1 MKNKG
6 FTLIELLA
14 TLIILALIT
23 SVVTI
28 VTLNTMKKAKEK
40 ERDILVANIID
51 GATAMALE
59 CVNTTPKE
67 LPICGNINENNKIPL
82 GDLVKYGYIKG
93 DENGKIYNPAA
104 SKEEY
109 KDVTDCEFYIET
121 IKNVAEFHICEMNES
136 GKPICPN
143 GPQIEKCYE
152 LKLAVDGGK

>member
-23 SVVTI
+23 SVVTA
-28 VTLNTMKKAKEK
+28 VTLNTMQKAKEK

-67 LPICGNINENNKIPL
+67 LPICGNINKNNKIPL
-82 GDLVKYGYIKG
+82 GDLVKYGYIQG

-121 IKNVAEFHICEMNES
+121 IKNVAEFYICEIDT
-136 GKPICPN
+136 GVCPN
-143 GPQIEKCYE
+143 GPGVEKCYE
-152 LKLAVDGGK
+152 LKLAVDGGQ

>member
-28 VTLNTMKKAKEK
+28 VTLNTMQKAKEK

-67 LPICGNINENNKIPL
+67 LPICGNINKNNRIPL
-82 GDLVKYGYIKG
+82 KTLVEYGYIKG

-121 IKNVAEFHICEMNES
+121 IKSVAQFHICDIET
-136 GKPICPN
+136 GICPT
-143 GPQIEKCYE
+143 GPVVEKCYE
-152 LKLAVDGGK
+152 LKLAVDGGE

>member
-40 ERDILVANIID
+40 ERTILVANIID

-59 CVNTTPKE
+59 CVNAKPE
-67 LPICGNINENNKIPL
+67 EIPICGNINKHNKIPL
-82 GDLVKYGYIKG
+82 GDLVKYGYIQG
-93 DENGKIYNPAA
+93 NENGKIYNPAA

-121 IKNVAEFHICEMNES
+121 IKNVAEFYICEIDT
-136 GKPICPN
+136 GVCPN
-143 GPQIEKCYE
+143 GPGVEKCYE
-152 LKLAVDGGK
+152 LKLAVDGGQ

>member
-40 ERDILVANIID
+40 ERTILVANIID

-59 CVNTTPKE
+59 CVNAKPE
-67 LPICGNINENNKIPL
+67 EIPICGNINKHNKIPL
-82 GDLVKYGYIKG
+82 GDLVKYGYIQG
-93 DENGKIYNPAA
+93 GENGKIYNPAA

-121 IKNVAEFHICEMNES
+121 IKDVAEFHICEMNES

>member
-28 VTLNTMKKAKEK
+28 VTLNTMQKAKEK

-67 LPICGNINENNKIPL
+67 LPICGNINKRKIIPL
-82 GDLVKYGYIKG
+82 GDLVKYGYIQG

-121 IKNVAEFHICEMNES
+121 IKNVAEFYICEIDT
-136 GKPICPN
+136 GVCPN
-143 GPQIEKCYE
+143 GPGVEKCYE
-152 LKLAVDGGK
+152 LKLAVDGGQ

>member
-23 SVVTI
+23 SVVTV
-28 VTLNTMKKAKEK
+28 VTLNTMQKAKEK
-40 ERDILVANIID
+40 ESDILVANIID

-67 LPICGNINENNKIPL
+67 LPICGNINKNNKIPL
-82 GDLVKYGYIKG
+82 GDLVEYGYIKG

-121 IKNVAEFHICEMNES
+121 IKNVAEFHICEIDT
-136 GKPICPN
+136 GVCPN
-143 GPQIEKCYE
+143 GPGVEKCYE

>member
-23 SVVTI
+23 SVVTV
-28 VTLNTMKKAKEK
+28 VTLNTMQKAKEK

-67 LPICGNINENNKIPL
+67 LPICGNINKNNKIPL
-82 GDLVKYGYIKG
+82 GDLVKYGYIQG

-121 IKNVAEFHICEMNES
+121 IKNVAEFHICEIDT
-136 GKPICPN
+136 GVCPN
-143 GPQIEKCYE
+143 GPGVEKCYE

>member
-23 SVVTI
+23 SVVTV
-28 VTLNTMKKAKEK
+28 VTLNTMQKAKEK
-40 ERDILVANIID
+40 ERTILVANIID

-59 CVNTTPKE
+59 CVNTTPEE
-67 LPICGNINENNKIPL
+67 LPICGNINKNNKIPL
-82 GDLVKYGYIKG
+82 KTLVEYGYIKG

-121 IKNVAEFHICEMNES
+121 IKSVAQFHICDIET
-136 GKPICPN
+136 GICPT
-143 GPQIEKCYE
+143 GPVVEKCYE
-152 LKLAVDGGK
+152 LKLAVDGGE

>member
-28 VTLNTMKKAKEK
+28 VTLNTMQKAKEK

-67 LPICGNINENNKIPL
+67 LPICGNINKRKIIPL
-82 GDLVKYGYIKG
+82 GDLVKYGYIQG

-121 IKNVAEFHICEMNES
+121 IKNVAEFHICEIDT
-136 GKPICPN
+136 GVCPN
-143 GPQIEKCYE
+143 GPGVEKCYE
-152 LKLAVDGGK
+152 LKLAVDGGQ

>member
-28 VTLNTMKKAKEK
+28 VTLNTMQKAKEK

-59 CVNTTPKE
+59 CVNAKPE
-67 LPICGNINENNKIPL
+67 EIPICGNINKHNKIPL
-82 GDLVKYGYIKG
+82 GDLVKYGYIQG
-93 DENGKIYNPAA
+93 NENGKIYNPAA

-121 IKNVAEFHICEMNES
+121 IKNVAEFHICEIDT
-136 GKPICPN
+136 GVCPN
-143 GPQIEKCYE
+143 GPGVEKCYE

>member
-23 SVVTI
+23 SVVTV
-28 VTLNTMKKAKEK
+28 VTLNTMQKAKEK

-67 LPICGNINENNKIPL
+67 LPICGNINKNNKIPL
-82 GDLVKYGYIKG
+82 GDLVKYGYIQG

-121 IKNVAEFHICEMNES
+121 IKNVAEFHICEIDT
-136 GKPICPN
+136 GVCPN
-143 GPQIEKCYE
+143 GPGVEKCYE
-152 LKLAVDGGK
+152 LKLAVDGGQ

>member
-40 ERDILVANIID
+40 ERTILVANIID

-59 CVNTTPKE
+59 CINAKPE
-67 LPICGNINENNKIPL
+67 EIPICGNINKHNKIPL
-82 GDLVKYGYIKG
+82 GDLVKYGYIQG
-93 DENGKIYNPAA
+93 NENGKIYNPAA

-121 IKNVAEFHICEMNES
+121 IKNVAEFHICEIDT
-136 GKPICPN
+136 GVCPN
-143 GPQIEKCYE
+143 GPGVEKCYE

>member
-23 SVVTI
+23 SVVTV
-28 VTLNTMKKAKEK
+28 VTLNTMQKAKEK
-40 ERDILVANIID
+40 ERTILVANIID

-59 CVNTTPKE
+59 CINAKPE
-67 LPICGNINENNKIPL
+67 EIPICGNINKHNKIPL
-82 GDLVKYGYIKG
+82 GDLVKYGYIQG
-93 DENGKIYNPAA
+93 NENGKIYNPAA

-121 IKNVAEFHICEMNES
+121 IKNVAEFYICEIDT
-136 GKPICPN
+136 GVCPN
-143 GPQIEKCYE
+143 GPGVEKCYE

>member
-67 LPICGNINENNKIPL
+67 LPICGNINKNNKIPL
-82 GDLVKYGYIKG
+82 GDLVKYGYIQG

-121 IKNVAEFHICEMNES
+121 IKNVAEFYICEIDT
-136 GKPICPN
+136 GVCPN
-143 GPQIEKCYE
+143 GPGVEKCYE

>member
-23 SVVTI
+23 SVVTV
-28 VTLNTMKKAKEK
+28 VTLNTMQKAKEK

-67 LPICGNINENNKIPL
+67 LPICGNINKNNRIPL
-82 GDLVKYGYIKG
+82 KTLVEYGYIKG

-121 IKNVAEFHICEMNES
+121 IKSVAQFHICDIET
-136 GKPICPN
+136 GICPT
-143 GPQIEKCYE
+143 GPVVEKCYE
-152 LKLAVDGGK
+152 LKLAVDGGE

>member
-23 SVVTI
+23 SVVTV

-67 LPICGNINENNKIPL
+67 LPICGNINKNNKIPL
-82 GDLVKYGYIKG
+82 GDLVKYGYIQG

-121 IKNVAEFHICEMNES
+121 IKNVAEFHICEIDT
-136 GKPICPN
+136 GVCPN
-143 GPQIEKCYE
+143 GPGVEKCYE

>member
-23 SVVTI
+23 SVVTV

-67 LPICGNINENNKIPL
+67 LPICWNINENNKIPL
-82 GDLVKYGYIKG
+82 GDLVKYGYIQG

-121 IKNVAEFHICEMNES
+121 IKDVAEFHICEIDT
-136 GKPICPN
+136 GVCPN
-143 GPQIEKCYE
+143 GPGVEKCYE

>member
-1 MKNKG
+1 MTFLFLIANQIVIFCGIVSIRRWRKISNCCIKIHSLLTASISWAN
-6 FTLIELLA
+6 FTLLKIN
-14 TLIILALIT
+14 ALIQ
-23 SVVTI
+23 
-28 VTLNTMKKAKEK
+28 LKKFGGY
-40 ERDILVANIID
+40 INFHY
-51 GATAMALE
+51 
-59 CVNTTPKE
+59 
-67 LPICGNINENNKIPL
+67 ICINKNNKIPL
-82 GDLVKYGYIKG
+82 GDLVKYGYIQG

>member
-23 SVVTI
+23 SVVTVVI
-28 VTLNTMKKAKEK
+28 MNTMQKAKEK

-67 LPICGNINENNKIPL
+67 LPICGNINKRKIIPL

-121 IKNVAEFHICEMNES
+121 IKNVAEFHICEIDT
-136 GKPICPN
+136 GVCPN
-143 GPQIEKCYE
+143 GPGVEKCYE
-152 LKLAVDGGK
+152 LKLAVDGGQ

>member
-40 ERDILVANIID
+40 ERTILVANIID

-59 CVNTTPKE
+59 CVNTTPEE
-67 LPICGNINENNKIPL
+67 LPICGNINKNNKIPL
-82 GDLVKYGYIKG
+82 KTLVEYGYIKG

-121 IKNVAEFHICEMNES
+121 IKSVAQFHICDIET
-136 GKPICPN
+136 GICPT
-143 GPQIEKCYE
+143 GPVVEKCYE
-152 LKLAVDGGK
+152 LKLAVDGGE

>member
-82 GDLVKYGYIKG
+82 GDLVKYGYIQG

-121 IKNVAEFHICEMNES
+121 IKNVAEFYICEIDT
-136 GKPICPN
+136 GVCPN
-143 GPQIEKCYE
+143 GPGVEKCYE
-152 LKLAVDGGK
+152 LKLAVDGGQ

>member
-23 SVVTI
+23 SVVTV

-82 GDLVKYGYIKG
+82 GDLVKYGYIQG

-121 IKNVAEFHICEMNES
+121 IKNVAEFHICEIDT
-136 GKPICPN
+136 GVCPN
-143 GPQIEKCYE
+143 GPGVEKCYE
-152 LKLAVDGGK
+152 LKLAVDGGQ

>member
-59 CVNTTPKE
+59 CANTTPEE
-67 LPICGNINENNKIPL
+67 LPICGKLNKRKKIPL
-82 GDLVKYGYIKG
+82 GDLVEYGYIQG

-121 IKNVAEFHICEMNES
+121 IKSVAQFHICDIET
-136 GKPICPN
+136 GICPT
-143 GPQIEKCYE
+143 GPVVEKCYE
-152 LKLAVDGGK
+152 LKLAVDGGE

>member
-40 ERDILVANIID
+40 ERDILIANIVD
-51 GATAMALE
+51 GATTMALE

-67 LPICGNINENNKIPL
+67 LPICGKLNKRKKIPL
-82 GDLVKYGYIKG
+82 GDLVEYGYIQG

-121 IKNVAEFHICEMNES
+121 IKNVAEFHICEIDT
-136 GKPICPN
+136 GVCPN
-143 GPQIEKCYE
+143 GPGVEKCYE

>member
-28 VTLNTMKKAKEK
+28 VTLNTMQKAKEK
-40 ERDILVANIID
+40 ERTILVANIID

-59 CVNTTPKE
+59 CINAKPE
-67 LPICGNINENNKIPL
+67 EIPICGNINKHNKIPL
-82 GDLVKYGYIKG
+82 GDLVKYGYIQG
-93 DENGKIYNPAA
+93 NENGKIYNPAA

-121 IKNVAEFHICEMNES
+121 IKNVAEFYICEIDT
-136 GKPICPN
+136 GVCPN
-143 GPQIEKCYE
+143 GPGVEKCYE

>member
-23 SVVTI
+23 SVVTV

-67 LPICGNINENNKIPL
+67 LPICGNINKNNKIPL
-82 GDLVKYGYIKG
+82 GDLVEYGYIKG

-121 IKNVAEFHICEMNES
+121 IKNVAEFHICEIDT
-136 GKPICPN
+136 GVCPN
-143 GPQIEKCYE
+143 GPGVEKCYE

>member
-23 SVVTI
+23 SVVTV
-28 VTLNTMKKAKEK
+28 VTLNTMQKAKEK

-67 LPICGNINENNKIPL
+67 LPICGNINKNNRIPL
-82 GDLVKYGYIKG
+82 KTLVEYGYIKG

-121 IKNVAEFHICEMNES
+121 IKSVAQFHICDIET
-136 GKPICPN
+136 GICPT
-143 GPQIEKCYE
+143 GPVVEKCYE
-152 LKLAVDGGK
+152 LKLAVDGGQ

>member
-40 ERDILVANIID
+40 ERTILVANIID

-59 CVNTTPKE
+59 CVNAKPE
-67 LPICGNINENNKIPL
+67 EIPICGKLNKRKKIPL
-82 GDLVKYGYIKG
+82 GDLVEYGYIQG

-121 IKNVAEFHICEMNES
+121 IKSVAQFHICDIET
-136 GKPICPN
+136 GICPN

-152 LKLAVDGGK
+152 LKLAVDGGE

>member
-23 SVVTI
+23 SVVTV
-28 VTLNTMKKAKEK
+28 VTLNTMQKAKEK

-67 LPICGNINENNKIPL
+67 LPICGNINKNNKIPL
-82 GDLVKYGYIKG
+82 GDLVKYGYIQG

-121 IKNVAEFHICEMNES
+121 IKNVAEFYICEIDT
-136 GKPICPN
+136 GVCPN
-143 GPQIEKCYE
+143 GPGVEKCYE
-152 LKLAVDGGK
+152 LKLAVDGGQ

>member
-28 VTLNTMKKAKEK
+28 VTLNTMKKANEK

-67 LPICGNINENNKIPL
+67 LPICGNINKHNKIPL

-121 IKNVAEFHICEMNES
+121 IKNVAEFHICEIDT
-136 GKPICPN
+136 GVCPN
-143 GPQIEKCYE
+143 GPGVEKCYE

>member
-82 GDLVKYGYIKG
+82 GDLVKYGYIQG

-121 IKNVAEFHICEMNES
+121 IKNVAEFHICEIDT
-136 GKPICPN
+136 GVCPN
-143 GPQIEKCYE
+143 GPGVEKCYE

>member
-40 ERDILVANIID
+40 ERTILVANIID

-59 CVNTTPKE
+59 CVNATPEE
-67 LPICGNINENNKIPL
+67 LPICGNINKNNKIPL
-82 GDLVKYGYIKG
+82 KTLVEYGYIQG

-121 IKNVAEFHICEMNES
+121 IKSVAEFHICDIET
-136 GKPICPN
+136 GICPT
-143 GPQIEKCYE
+143 GPVVEKCYE
-152 LKLAVDGGK
+152 LKLAVDGGE

>member
-28 VTLNTMKKAKEK
+28 VTLNTMQKAKEK
-40 ERDILVANIID
+40 ERTILVANIID

-59 CVNTTPKE
+59 CINAKPE
-67 LPICGNINENNKIPL
+67 EIPICGNINKHNKIPL
-82 GDLVKYGYIKG
+82 GDLVKYGYIQG
-93 DENGKIYNPAA
+93 NENGKIYNPAA

-121 IKNVAEFHICEMNES
+121 IKNVAEFYICEIDT
-136 GKPICPN
+136 GVCPN
-143 GPQIEKCYE
+143 GPGVEKCYE
-152 LKLAVDGGK
+152 LKLAVDGGQ

>member
-40 ERDILVANIID
+40 ERTILVANIID

-59 CVNTTPKE
+59 CVNAKPEE

-82 GDLVKYGYIKG
+82 GDLVKYGYIQG

-121 IKNVAEFHICEMNES
+121 IKSVAQFHICDIET
-136 GKPICPN
+136 GICPT
-143 GPQIEKCYE
+143 GPVVEKCYE

>member
-6 FTLIELLA
+6 FTLIELLT

-23 SVVTI
+23 SVVTVVI
-28 VTLNTMKKAKEK
+28 MNTMQKAKEK

-67 LPICGNINENNKIPL
+67 LPICGNINKNNKIPL
-82 GDLVKYGYIKG
+82 GDLVKYGYIQG

-121 IKNVAEFHICEMNES
+121 IKNVAEFYICEIDT
-136 GKPICPN
+136 GVCPN
-143 GPQIEKCYE
+143 GPGVEKCYE
-152 LKLAVDGGK
+152 LKLAVDGGQ

>member
-67 LPICGNINENNKIPL
+67 LPICGNINKNNKIPL
-82 GDLVKYGYIKG
+82 GDLVKYGYIHG

-121 IKNVAEFHICEMNES
+121 IKNVAEFHICEIDT
-136 GKPICPN
+136 GVCPN
-143 GPQIEKCYE
+143 GPGVEKCYE
-152 LKLAVDGGK
+152 LKLAVDGGQ

>member
-40 ERDILVANIID
+40 ERTILVANIID

-59 CVNTTPKE
+59 CVNAKPE
-67 LPICGNINENNKIPL
+67 EIPICGKLNKRKKISL
-82 GDLVKYGYIKG
+82 GDLVEYGYIQG

>member
-28 VTLNTMKKAKEK
+28 VTLNTMKKANEK
-40 ERDILVANIID
+40 ERTILVANIID

-67 LPICGNINENNKIPL
+67 LPICGNINKRKIIPL

-121 IKNVAEFHICEMNES
+121 IKNVAEFHICEIDT
-136 GKPICPN
+136 GVCPN
-143 GPQIEKCYE
+143 GPGVEKCYE
-152 LKLAVDGGK
+152 LKLAVDGGQ